1 MILKKKVLQVH
12 KGEKQNPAQVH
23 RSKKKNS
30 RAYSGL
36 ETATL
41 KKTSRKMFHYLLRVF
56 LFWP

>member
-23 RSKKKNS
+23 RSKKKFTGN
-30 RAYSGL
+30 SGL

>member
-1 MILKKKVLQVH
+1 MILKKKVLQEH

-23 RSKKKNS
+23 RSKKNS
-30 RAYSGL
+30 RTYSGL